1 MAYQSPALLPRVV
14 PTTMAPHQTSEHRV
28 FSVYSPTVTFTS
40 DSGATDILMR
50 QCDSHILLSY
60 TTYSDTRTR
69 PGFDVANFQQIYPI
83 AHGKLLI
90 PNTTILLTAFVFHD
104 EDLHANLFGVSPLT
118 AQGLSATYTDT
129 DLQITTSTPY
139 GPKTILYGVKL
150 PGDNV
155 WRFSLPKTSQPAA
168 FNVIRHEQHAE
179 LALYASATF
188 GSPAFKTLYK
198 ALHNGWLTNYPSLT
212 AKMFSR
218 NQPHSPA
225 TALGHIT
232 ASRSGIRSTKPKT
245 HLKRKRI
252 STTGPPATSVKPHS
266 ALASTRSQAK
276 SSPAPLIITPE
287 SLPIDS
293 DSDDDDEILPTST
306 GLPADNIEE
315 LLSHYSRHEL
325 PTTILQTRILPP
337 SELRDTAMFSDL
349 TGRFPA
355 TARDGSQYILLSVY
369 KRYIHLELLASR
381 SDSAIVDAF
390 SRTHQWFLHLGHF
403 VQFQVL
409 DNEAPKGLRQHFIAQ
424 NIQYEFVPP
433 FNHRA
438 NKAERA
444 IQTFKRHFI
453 SILAGTHPSFPI
465 DFWHELIPQAEITL
479 NMMRAFADQ
488 RNISAYHGIHR
499 KPYDFISH
507 PLAPCGTLIVLHNS
521 QRETWDNF
529 GHIGFYLGPAA
540 AHYRSYHC
548 LVQDTSSIRISDS
561 IILFPA
567 PLVVPG
573 ASRFDQLLALT
584 DKVATAA
591 ESTSS
596 NDARAQLLEALTLLK
611 TFLATDHGHNAI
623 TPLTRESGPTRHR
636 PSSDNGSDIIGWHFT
651 ENTLGKCVVI
661 ATDTFLDADNIL

>member
-1 MAYQSPALLPRVV
+1 MS
-14 PTTMAPHQTSEHRV
+14 PTTLPQHKASEHRV
-28 FSVYSPTVTFTS
+28 FSVYSPTVHFTS
-40 DSGATDILMR
+40 DSGATDVLMR

-60 TTYSDTRTR
+60 TTYSDTASR
-69 PGFDVANFQQIYPI
+69 PGFDVANFQCIYPI
-83 AHGKLLI
+83 AHGKLRI
-90 PNTTILLTAFVFHD
+90 PNTDILLTVFVFHD

-118 AQGLSATYTDT
+118 EQGLSATYTNT
-129 DLQITTSTPY
+129 DLQITASTPH
-139 GPKTILYGVKL
+139 GPKTILYGIKL
-150 PGDNV
+150 PGDHV
-155 WRFSLPKTSQPAA
+155 WRFSLPKTAQPAA

-188 GSPAFKTLYK
+188 GSPPFKTFYK
-198 ALHNGWLTNYPSLT
+198 ALSNGWLTNYPALT
-212 AKMFSR
+212 AKMLSR

-232 ASRSGIRSTKPKT
+232 ASRSGIRSTKPQT
-245 HLKRKRI
+245 PRKRKR
-252 STTGPPATSVKPHS
+252 SVTPGPPATSVNDHA
-266 ALASTRSQAK
+266 ALASTRSQARRPPAPRISSPVQTPTSSDSEDNDEAQQPST
-276 SSPAPLIITPE
+276 SSPANDLPE
-287 SLPIDS
+287 S
-293 DSDDDDEILPTST
+293 
-306 GLPADNIEE
+306 
-315 LLSHYSRHEL
+315 LSHYSSHEL
-325 PTTILQTRILPP
+325 PTTVLQTRILPP
-337 SELRDTAMFSDL
+337 SELRNSAMFSDL

-381 SDSAIVDAF
+381 SDAAIIDAF
-390 SRTHQWFLHLGHF
+390 TRTHQWFIQLGHF
-403 VQFQVL
+403 VQFQVM
-409 DNEAPKGLRQHFIAQ
+409 DNEAPKSLRQHFIAQ
-424 NIQYEFVPP
+424 DIQFEFVPP
-433 FNHRA
+433 FTHRA

-499 KPYDFISH
+499 KPYDFLSH

-540 AHYRSYHC
+540 SHYRSYRC
-548 LVQDTSSIRISDS
+548 LVQETNSIRISDS

-573 ASRFDQLLALT
+573 ASRVDQLLALT
-584 DKVATAA
+584 EKVATAA
-591 ESTSS
+591 DPTSS
-596 NDARAQLLEALTLLK
+596 NDSRAQLLEALTLLK

-636 PSSDNGSDIIGWHFT
+636 PSSDNGSDIIEWHFT
-651 ENTLGKCVVI
+651 EKSRQIPT
-661 ATDTFLDADNIL
+661 